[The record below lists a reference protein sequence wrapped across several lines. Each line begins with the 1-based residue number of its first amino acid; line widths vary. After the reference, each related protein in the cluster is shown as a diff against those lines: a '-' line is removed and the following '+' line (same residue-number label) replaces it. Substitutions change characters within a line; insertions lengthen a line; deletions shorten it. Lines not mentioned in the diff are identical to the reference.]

1 MKRDSFWF
9 PFEPNRWLSNEKL
22 SLVSLEAKGLWIHL
36 VCLIYKANAGGRLVI
51 NGNPPTPEQI
61 SRMVGQ
67 DANPL
72 LKELEVAGVY
82 EIKEGAIY
90 HGGTAET
97 LADMNKRSAGYASRS
112 TKDRPSMTHRC
123 TIDEPSM
130 HHLSSIDEQKMG
142 HNNNNNNNNNNI
154 KKEREG
160 LRPTHV
166 EWIAFANE
174 IGWRQTDADSAF
186 DYYQSNGWKV
196 GGKASVKD
204 WRACARNCQR
214 RSNQQP
220 TKGTQPMKKP
230 IKSGCESPPT
240 YKIMGFQTL
249 EAWEKAGCP

>member
-22 SLVSLEAKGLWIHL
+22 SLVGLEAKGLWIHL

-67 DANPL
+67 DARPL
-72 LKELEVAGVY
+72 LQELESAGVY
-82 EIKEGAIY
+82 EIKDGAIY

-130 HHLSSIDEQKMG
+130 NHLSFIDEQKMG
-142 HNNNNNNNNNNI
+142 HNNNNNNI

-160 LRPTHV
+160 LRPTHS
-166 EWIAFANE
+166 EWIAFAND
-174 IGWRQTDADSAF
+174 IGWKQTDAESAF
-186 DYYQSNGWKV
+186 DYYESNGWKV
-196 GGKASVKD
+196 GEKAAVKD

-214 RSNQQP
+214 RNQQP
-220 TKGTQPMKKP
+220 KGNQPMKKP
-230 IKSGCESPPT
+230 VRSGCESLPS
-240 YKIMGFQTL
+240 YKLAGFETFA
-249 EAWEKAGCP
+249 EWSKAGCP

>member
-1 MKRDSFWF
+1 MRRDSFWF

-51 NGNPPTPEQI
+51 NGNPPTSEQI

-67 DANPL
+67 DAKPL
-72 LKELEVAGVY
+72 LQELEVAGVY
-82 EIKEGAIY
+82 EIKDGAIY
-90 HGGTAET
+90 HGGTAAT
-97 LADMNKRSAGYASRS
+97 LADMNKRSAGYASR
-112 TKDRPSMTHRC
+112 TTHRC
-123 TIDEPSM
+123 PKDEPSM
-130 HHLSSIDEQKMG
+130 HHLSSIDDQKMG
-142 HNNNNNNNNNNI
+142 HNNNNNNN

-160 LRPTHV
+160 LRPTHA

-174 IGWRQTDADSAF
+174 IGWRLTDAESAF

-196 GGKASVKD
+196 GGRASVKD
-204 WRACARNCQR
+204 WKACARNCQR

-220 TKGTQPMKKP
+220 IKGNQTMKKP